1 MCVGKK
7 YCLLL
12 DTSTSVKRECY
23 IINHLAYD
31 AALFNRLKNTSALPC
46 FNPRPHCQHKS
57 CNKCPLYVDTTEAD
71 KAKVITAAKDAA
83 KSVAKKAN
91 VDVDSLVKGLSPSKD
106 PPPFTFQVVCPAT
119 LPVTRAIQVIHP
131 ITKQKINLVVPVGVQ
146 PGGIFAV
153 RVTNK
158 AAPAPPQQVVQPPA
172 RQQPAQQAQATR
184 RQLAQQAQQR
194 AQQAQQLAQ
203 QVQHLA
209 QQNAQ
214 NHVKRQRKKG

>member
-1 MCVGKK
+1 M
-7 YCLLL
+7 
-12 DTSTSVKRECY
+12 
-23 IINHLAYD
+23 
-31 AALFNRLKNTSALPC
+31 
-46 FNPRPHCQHKS
+46 
-57 CNKCPLYVDTTEAD
+57 
-71 KAKVITAAKDAA
+71 
-83 KSVAKKAN
+83 AKKAN

-184 RQLAQQAQQR
+184 RQLAQQAQATRRQLAQQAQQR

>member
-1 MCVGKK
+1 M
-7 YCLLL
+7 
-12 DTSTSVKRECY
+12 
-23 IINHLAYD
+23 
-31 AALFNRLKNTSALPC
+31 
-46 FNPRPHCQHKS
+46 
-57 CNKCPLYVDTTEAD
+57 
-71 KAKVITAAKDAA
+71 
-83 KSVAKKAN
+83 AKKAN

-158 AAPAPPQQVVQPPA
+158 APAPPQQVVQPPA
-172 RQQPAQQAQATR
+172 RQQPAQQAQATRRQLAQQAQATR